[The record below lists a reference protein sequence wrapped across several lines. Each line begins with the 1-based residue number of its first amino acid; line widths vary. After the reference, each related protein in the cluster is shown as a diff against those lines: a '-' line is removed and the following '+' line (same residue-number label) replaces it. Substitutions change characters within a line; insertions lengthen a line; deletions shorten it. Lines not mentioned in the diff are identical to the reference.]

1 MNENKNY
8 KDSVFTTLFNNPDIL
23 RELYCAL
30 EGVTLPPDIPV
41 SINTLE
47 KVLLDDKFNDISFE
61 IGGRLIVLI
70 EHQSTINP
78 NMALRMFQYISKI
91 FEKTIKRI
99 TLYSEKLITI
109 PYPEFFVLYNGKK
122 PFPDEA
128 IIKLSDAFEK
138 PETMGLPEKMKP
150 MLELEVKVINI
161 NHGRNNVLQNRC
173 SQLAEYSEFVAEVE
187 SIKKQENKEE
197 ALLTAIKKCQ
207 KRGILKEFLEKHA
220 AEVFNMMITEWNLE
234 EAKEVWRDE
243 AREEGIERGI
253 EKGRAED
260 QKYILSLIDQ
270 GLSAEE
276 IKDRILQTQTKTN

>member
-91 FEKTIKRI
+91 YEKTIKRI

-138 PETMGLPEKMKP
+138 PETMGLPEKIKP

-161 NHGRNNVLQNRC
+161 NHGRNEILQNRC

-187 SIKKQENKEE
+187 SIRKQENKEE
-197 ALLTAIKKCQ
+197 ALLIAIKKCQ

-234 EAKEVWRDE
+234 EAKEVWIDE

-253 EKGRAED
+253 EKE
-260 QKYILSLIDQ
+260 QKYVLSLIDQ

-276 IKDRILQTQTKTN
+276 IKDRILQTQTKTQ

>member
-61 IGGRLIVLI
+61 ICGRLIVLI

-91 FEKTIKRI
+91 YEKTIKRI

-138 PETMGLPEKMKP
+138 PETMGLPEKIKP

-161 NHGRNNVLQNRC
+161 NHGRNEILQNRC

-187 SIKKQENKEE
+187 SIRKQENKEE
-197 ALLTAIKKCQ
+197 ALLIAIKKCQ

-234 EAKEVWRDE
+234 EAKEVWIDE

-253 EKGRAED
+253 EKE
-260 QKYILSLIDQ
+260 QKYVLSLIDQ

-276 IKDRILQTQTKTN
+276 IKDRILQTQTKTQ